1 MPRNLELQNAQVFG
15 QVEYKGGVQFLAAA
29 GAVDPNCAITDIK
42 SGAAIALTLAAPVD
56 GQQKEK
62 IIFMSVDGGDATLTP
77 ASLLGAFNTITFT
90 AVGQSAHL
98 LYSIDNAGWI
108 ILGYQGVTLA

>member
-1 MPRNLELQNAQVFG
+1 MPRDLELQDVQVYG
-15 QVEYKGGVQFLAAA
+15 QIEYKGGVQVIAAA

-62 IIFMSVDGGDATLTP
+62 TIYMSVDGGDATLTP
-77 ASLLGAFNTITFT
+77 ASLLGAFNTIAFT
-90 AVGQSAHL
+90 AVGQSIRL
-98 LYSIDNAGWI
+98 LYVPENSGWI